1 MADETAETPAVH
13 GWDAVAD
20 IMETFAAFFFI
31 ATLVSLPLLRLPVVW
46 WIPLGWLLATAVL
59 LIVAGRVRARTEARR
74 HHEESRRRQAANRRD
89 DQERKRR
96 DGVRKTIAKTEVIV
110 SPERIITLT
119 ELGAHAA
126 VQAAVKDILAKY
138 AREEDQFAVIPGEE
152 FLAKMDR
159 RAGRPRVDR
168 DIDALLDALSEAPIE
183 KTA

>member
-1 MADETAETPAVH
+1 MADETAETPALH

-31 ATLVSLPLLRLPVVW
+31 ATLVSLPLLRLTW
-46 WIPLGWLLATAVL
+46 WIPLGWLVATAVL

-74 HHEESRRRQAANRRD
+74 HHEESRRRHDANRRD
-89 DQERKRR
+89 HQERKRR
-96 DGVRKTIAKTEVIV
+96 EGVRKTIARTEVIV

-138 AREEDQFAVIPGEE
+138 AKEEDQFAVLPGEE

-168 DIDALLDALSEAPIE
+168 DIDALLDALSESPIE